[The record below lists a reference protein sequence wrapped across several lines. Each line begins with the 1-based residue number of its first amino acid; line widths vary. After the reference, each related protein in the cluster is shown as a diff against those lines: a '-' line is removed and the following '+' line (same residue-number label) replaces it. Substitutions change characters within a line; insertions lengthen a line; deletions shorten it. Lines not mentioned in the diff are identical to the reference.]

1 MPATK
6 KTIPTEKSRTHNKIG
21 AIAKKRASKKEITPT
36 TSAHTER
43 TGKKKLPE
51 VQDTKLKLRI
61 KLKAYDHKIIDNSA
75 KQIIDIANRYGA
87 EVLGPVPLPTDIL
100 KYTVNRSSFV
110 HKNAREQFEM
120 RVHKRIIDI
129 LNPNQEII
137 ESLRDLNLPSGVDIT
152 IKI

>member
-1 MPATK
+1 MPVK
-6 KTIPTEKSRTHNKIG
+6 
-21 AIAKKRASKKEITPT
+21 AKKPT
-36 TSAHTER
+36 TAPA
-43 TGKKKLPE
+43 KKKPASAKSSGEAKEVKVPE
-51 VQDTKLKLRI
+51 LGMKLRI

-75 KQIIDIANRYGA
+75 RQIIDIANRYGA
-87 EVLGPVPLPTDIL
+87 EVLGPVPLPTEIL

-120 RVHKRIIDI
+120 RVHKRVIDI